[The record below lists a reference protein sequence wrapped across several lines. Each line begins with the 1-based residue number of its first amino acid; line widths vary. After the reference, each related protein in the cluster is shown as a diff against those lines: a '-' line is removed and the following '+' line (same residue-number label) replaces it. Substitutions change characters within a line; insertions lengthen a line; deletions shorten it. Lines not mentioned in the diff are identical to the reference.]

1 MNIQKLKRDI
11 LYSLLTDG
19 VSMSQKLMTYFCN
32 GISFAEA
39 NVYELASGEP
49 LSLSTTIADNYII
62 GNGGL
67 NSEICMDIGDV
78 DGITIDIYQM
88 LDSCNMP
95 MKAEIGITENCGIF
109 YQRDR
114 LLMLVGGN
122 THASLAFRSDCQT
135 GTIGKMVIRY
145 SGNYIIYVS
154 FEGNQKAS

>member
-1 MNIQKLKRDI
+1 M
-11 LYSLLTDG
+11 
-19 VSMSQKLMTYFCN
+19 
-32 GISFAEA
+32 
-39 NVYELASGEP
+39 YELASGEP

-95 MKAEIGITENCGIF
+95 MKAEIGNTENCGIF

-114 LLMLVGGN
+114 SLMLVGGN
-122 THASLAFRSDCQT
+122 TQASLAFRSDCQT
-135 GTIGKMVIRY
+135 GTIGKIVIRY
-145 SGNYIIYVS
+145 SGNYIMYVS
-154 FEGNQKAS
+154 FEEPKGIIIVIWVNIFKNSNNNRITTLTCGKV